1 MIPVGPFQF
10 RVFCDSLFKLK
21 IVPKLLPLWSAEGTS
36 YKNNAKI
43 FLLQIV

>member
-21 IVPKLLPLWSAEGTS
+21 IVPKLLPLWSA
-36 YKNNAKI
+36 NNAKI